1 MSLGQNNSNDIF
13 PVEADDDQTL
23 ISRSRQGDMDAFGRL
38 IEKYQ
43 DRLFNAVFR
52 IAANRDDAMELTQ
65 EAFVRALKGLQKFKA
80 QATFYTWLFRIGV
93 NLAINHRR
101 RHREILSS
109 SFGGDSRLGQQA
121 DPLAAMVETD
131 APSPLDEVQLQ
142 EEHQRVLDV
151 LKTLQP
157 NARALVVLRD
167 IEGLNYNQISEI
179 LDLPTGTVK
188 SRLSRA
194 RKAIREELLLKQER

>member
-1 MSLGQNNSNDIF
+1 
-13 PVEADDDQTL
+13 
-23 ISRSRQGDMDAFGRL
+23 MDAFGRL

-52 IAANRDDAMELTQ
+52 IVANRDDAMELTQ
-65 EAFVRALKGLQKFKA
+65 EAFVRALKGLKKFKA

-109 SFGGDSRLGQQA
+109 SFGGDSRFGQQA
-121 DPLAAMVETD
+121 DPLAAMIEADT
-131 APSPLDEVQLQ
+131 PSPLDEVQLQ
-142 EEHQRVLDV
+142 EEHQRVLEV

-157 NARALVVLRD
+157 NARALIVLRD
-167 IEGLNYNQISEI
+167 IEGLHYNQIAEI

-194 RKAIREELLLKQER
+194 RRAIREELLMKQQQ